1 MSDFNLV
8 LDIHWNN
15 NPIDIEDKV
24 ENTDLLIEVPL
35 GVLLN
40 VGGGSDPQ
48 LRQEFETFK
57 AETLAEQ
64 ENVQQQIENIDNTNT
79 SQSADIGYANLRIN
93 NAESNINFL
102 NEIKADKTYVDQQD
116 SILSDEI
123 NAVKAIANTNELKI
137 STKANQVDLEAAAQ
151 QIETNRLAIL
161 TKADISALAQL
172 ALLVDTKADQAYV
185 NQQIATLVGSAPEAL
200 NTIYEL
206 AAAIQNE
213 AGLIDSLNQAVANRV
228 RFDIATQ
235 ALTEI
240 QKQNARTNIDAEK
253 IGTAQQLISQITAQS
268 IGAATTAQGAKA
280 DTALQSA
287 DVAPVVLTGSFTSLS
302 NQNKI
307 FDVVFTAL
315 QAGINTGILATDT
328 LGQMLAKLQ
337 AQINTKTSLILGE
350 TAADAYRGDRGK
362 TAYDHSQATGNVH
375 GVTTGQI
382 NESGS
387 NKWYTSARVLA
398 EVLTGLSLSTGGVI
412 SATDSILVALGKLQY
427 QISNF
432 SGGSGGFTW
441 VNADQISGLTMDSP
455 VQHKSL
461 KFAKKDGILWVCG
474 SLYAQ
479 GATNTST
486 KFFNISNSAYMV
498 EQHVTNFFGA
508 ASQVAVCNITAHPIT
523 IGSPPSNANALAMFY
538 VLNTNL
544 YLRTPYGFSAD
555 GGYIAFKPT
564 PIGRLV

>member
-24 ENTDLLIEVPL
+24 ENTGLLIEVPL

-57 AETLAEQ
+57 TEQ
-64 ENVQQQIENIDNTNT
+64 ENVQQQ
-79 SQSADIGYANLRIN
+79 
-93 NAESNINFL
+93 
-102 NEIKADKTYVDQQD
+102 KADKTYVDQQD

-137 STKANQVDLEAAAQ
+137 STKANQADLEVAAQ

-287 DVAPVVLTGSFTSLS
+287 DVAPVAITGLFSSLAS
-302 NQNKI
+302 QNKI
-307 FDVVFTAL
+307 FDVLFNNYVLGANAEITA
-315 QAGINTGILATDT
+315 ADT

-337 AQINTKTSLILGE
+337 AQIKNIS
-350 TAADAYRGDRGK
+350 
-362 TAYDHSQATGNVH
+362 S
-375 GVTTGQI
+375 
-382 NESGS
+382 SGS
-387 NKWYTSARVLA
+387 GS
-398 EVLTGLSLSTGGVI
+398 
-412 SATDSILVALGKLQY
+412 
-427 QISNF
+427 
-432 SGGSGGFTW
+432 SGFNW

-455 VQHKSL
+455 VQHHSL

-474 SLYAQ
+474 SLRAQ
-479 GATNTST
+479 GAANTST

-523 IGSPPSNANALAMFY
+523 IGSPPSNTNALAMFY

-544 YLRTPYGFSAD
+544 YLRTNYSFSSD
-555 GGYIAFKPT
+555 GGFIAFKPT